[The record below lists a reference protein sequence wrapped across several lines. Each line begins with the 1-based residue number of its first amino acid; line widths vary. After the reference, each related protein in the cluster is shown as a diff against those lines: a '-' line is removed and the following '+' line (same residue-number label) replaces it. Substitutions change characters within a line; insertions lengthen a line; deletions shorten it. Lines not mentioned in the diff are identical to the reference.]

1 MEPLGTLLFAGCRL
15 PVTRASFRYVSDGNN
30 DPQSDDEVPG
40 WDFDVCTGPPT
51 DPPDDESLRFLLSNG
66 IRFYSESDP
75 IPLAKA
81 DDLTGVEL
89 QLAEPFDPVSGEV
102 YFTVYLGEHND
113 VSDLTL
119 RFVER
124 LSRAQRPSRRD
135 RAGLS
140 FACAEVWSDSA
151 PPDAAC
157 ANVGETALTSADHP
171 AACPLREAPD
181 RAPLA
186 VGRVA

>member
-15 PVTRASFRYVSDGNN
+15 PVTRAAFRYVSDGND
-30 DPQSDDEVPG
+30 DPRSDEEVPG

-51 DPPDDESLRFLLSNG
+51 DPPADESLRVLLSNG

-81 DDLTGVEL
+81 DDLTGVAL
-89 QLAEPFDPVSGEV
+89 RLAEPFDSVSGEV

-124 LSRAQRPSRRD
+124 RGSRYRMQ
-135 RAGLS
+135 
-140 FACAEVWSDSA
+140 VSA
-151 PPDAAC
+151 L
-157 ANVGETALTSADHP
+157 VHSVF
-171 AACPLREAPD
+171 EAPTPFEID
-181 RAPLA
+181 TWIERLPDS
-186 VGRVA
+186 